1 MNTKT
6 INIQV
11 LALLGDAV
19 YSLYIR
25 EKLIKEGINDSNKL
39 QKLIIEYVSAKG
51 EVKALN
57 YLIENNYLT
66 EEEQEIIKR
75 GRNYKNNNH
84 PKNTDIITYKL
95 STGFEAL
102 LGDLYI
108 NNKDRLEWISITRDG
123 MKYII
128 RCEERK
134 IKNIN
139 KENGY
144 RHVIAKKD
152 AYITKIISTKGE
164 NIVRSGEYVKKGD
177 LLISGEIKLYDAVKG
192 DTLATGFV
200 YGNVWYNVNISVP
213 KEESRREFTG
223 KKRFNLNINDKI
235 FLKNKYKYFIQ
246 ENIREIKF
254 LGLKIKVY
262 KEREYV
268 NKKYI
273 LSDEEIENLVNNK
286 IKEKFNNIG
295 TISSQKV
302 LKKEIN
308 NSTIDY
314 RVFVICNELISEY
327 KYYEKSDANDT
338 QSSN

>member
-25 EKLIKEGINDSNKL
+25 EKLIKEGINESNKL

-108 NNKDRLEWISITRDG
+108 NNKERLEEILNLI
-123 MKYII
+123 
-128 RCEERK
+128 E
-134 IKNIN
+134 
-139 KENGY
+139 
-144 RHVIAKKD
+144 
-152 AYITKIISTKGE
+152 
-164 NIVRSGEYVKKGD
+164 VK
-177 LLISGEIKLYDAVKG
+177 
-192 DTLATGFV
+192 
-200 YGNVWYNVNISVP
+200 
-213 KEESRREFTG
+213 
-223 KKRFNLNINDKI
+223 
-235 FLKNKYKYFIQ
+235 
-246 ENIREIKF
+246 
-254 LGLKIKVY
+254 
-262 KEREYV
+262 
-268 NKKYI
+268 
-273 LSDEEIENLVNNK
+273 
-286 IKEKFNNIG
+286 
-295 TISSQKV
+295 
-302 LKKEIN
+302 
-308 NSTIDY
+308 
-314 RVFVICNELISEY
+314 
-327 KYYEKSDANDT
+327 
-338 QSSN
+338 